1 MAGGR
6 EEREERDNL
15 DFQDLILLSTNILRQ
30 FDARS
35 VLVCL
40 RRNNTLQILIY
51 LFNLVKLECL
61 PRMTKTEVFYS
72 TFSYFLPRVLA

>member
-15 DFQDLILLSTNILRQ
+15 YFQDLILLSTNILRQ

-35 VLVCL
+35 VLVYL
-40 RRNNTLQILIY
+40 GRNNTLQILIY
-51 LFNLVKLECL
+51 LFIWVKRECL
-61 PRMTKTEVFYS
+61 PRMTKTEVFCS
-72 TFSYFLPRVLA
+72 TFSRVLA